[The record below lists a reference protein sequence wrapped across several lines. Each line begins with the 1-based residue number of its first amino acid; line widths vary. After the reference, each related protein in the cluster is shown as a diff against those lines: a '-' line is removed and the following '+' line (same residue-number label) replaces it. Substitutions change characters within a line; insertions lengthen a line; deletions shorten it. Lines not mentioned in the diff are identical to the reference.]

1 MTSSPS
7 NPVRDSK
14 GAALWGGRFEG
25 NADPLF
31 RRFNDSLRFDY
42 RLAAQDIFG
51 SSCWAR
57 ALGRAG
63 VLLSHEVE
71 SLTGAL
77 TGLGADVAKDPKLP
91 LRSQEEDIHSWV
103 ESQLIAKLGP
113 LGKKLHTGRSRNDQ
127 VATDLRLWVVDEVAK
142 RADELKDL
150 RRALVD
156 LAEREQAT
164 VLSGYTHLQRAQ
176 PVLFAHWALAYFE
189 MLGRDADRLSA
200 AKHSA
205 ARSPLGSAALAG
217 TAYPIDRAMLAADL
231 GFHSPTA
238 NSLDAVSDRDFVVES
253 IGAAALCAVHL
264 SRMAE
269 DLILYTSQEFA
280 FVEMDDSVTSGSSLM
295 PQKKN
300 PDAMELIR
308 GKAGRLIGAHTA
320 LLTTLK
326 GIPLAYNK
334 DLQEDKEPLFDAMD
348 NLSMCVRMAA
358 RVIERLKVDRDR
370 CREAAAGGYT
380 NATELAD
387 YLVGKGIPFREAHD
401 LVGKIVRHAIA
412 KGTGLEGLD
421 LADFREF
428 SSRIDQDVFA
438 CLTLEACLA
447 KREVLGGTGPEA
459 VAAAIRA
466 AKSSVGP

>member
-1 MTSSPS
+1 MNQPTST
-7 NPVRDSK
+7 

-25 NADPLF
+25 AADPLF

-42 RLAAQDIFG
+42 RLVVQDIFG
-51 SSCWAR
+51 SICWAK

-63 VLLSHEVE
+63 VLLSHEVD
-71 SLTGAL
+71 SLAAAL
-77 TGLGADVAKDPKLP
+77 NDLKDQVSKDPQLP
-91 LRSQEEDIHSWV
+91 LSSKEEDIHSWV

-127 VATDLRLWVVDEVAK
+127 VATDLRLWVVDEAAERTV
-142 RADELKDL
+142 ELGAL
-150 RRALVD
+150 RKSLVD
-156 LAEREQAT
+156 LATREQAT
-164 VLSGYTHLQRAQ
+164 VMPGYTHLQRAQ

-189 MLGRDADRLSA
+189 MLGRDTERLAA
-200 AKHSA
+200 AKNSA

-217 TAYPIDRAMLAADL
+217 TAYPIDRARLATDL
-231 GFHSPTA
+231 GFNSPTA
-238 NSLDAVSDRDFVVES
+238 NSLDAVSDRDFVVEA

-269 DLILYTSQEFA
+269 DLILYMSQEFA

-308 GKAGRLIGAHTA
+308 GKAGRIIGAQVT
-320 LLTTLK
+320 LLTTIK
-326 GIPLAYNK
+326 GLPLAYNK
-334 DLQEDKEPLFDAMD
+334 DLQEDKEPLFDAME
-348 NLSMCVRMAA
+348 NLSMCVRMAT
-358 RVIERLKVDRDR
+358 RVIEGLKVDRAR
-370 CREAAAGGYT
+370 CRKAASGGYT

-387 YLVGKGIPFREAHD
+387 YMVGKGIPFREAHD
-401 LVGKIVRHAIA
+401 IVGKVVRHALA
-412 KGTGLEGLD
+412 KGVPLEELE

-428 SSRIDQDVFA
+428 SAKIDQDVFA

-447 KREVLGGTGPEA
+447 KREILGGTGPNA
-459 VAAAIRA
+459 VADAINNARG
-466 AKSSVGP
+466 SLGL

>member
-1 MTSSPS
+1 VTNQTP
-7 NPVRDSK
+7 NPARE

-25 NADPLF
+25 AADPLF

-51 SSCWAR
+51 SICWAS

-71 SLTGAL
+71 AL
-77 TGLGADVAKDPKLP
+77 AAALGELKVQVGNDPALP
-91 LRSQEEDIHSWV
+91 LRFPEEDIHSWV
-103 ESQLIAKLGP
+103 ESELIKKLGP

-127 VATDLRLWVVDEVAK
+127 VATDLRLWVIDEIRQRCDDIAS
-142 RADELKDL
+142 L
-150 RRALVD
+150 RRSLVV
-156 LAEREQAT
+156 LAERERAT
-164 VLSGYTHLQRAQ
+164 IMPGYTHLQRAQ
-176 PVLFAHWALAYFE
+176 PILLAHWALAYFE
-189 MLGRDADRLSA
+189 MLGRDSERFVFARN
-200 AKHSA
+200 SA

-217 TAYPIDRAMLAADL
+217 TAYPIDRDKLAADL

-238 NSLDAVSDRDFVVES
+238 NSLDAVSDRDFVVEAIS
-253 IGAAALCAVHL
+253 AAALCAVHL
-264 SRMAE
+264 SRLAE
-269 DLILYTSQEFA
+269 DLILYMSQEFA
-280 FVEMDDSVTSGSSLM
+280 FVAMDDSVTSGSSLM

-308 GKAGRLIGAHTA
+308 GKAGRIIGAQVTI
-320 LLTTLK
+320 LTTLK
-326 GIPLAYNK
+326 GLPLAYNK

-348 NLSMCVRMAA
+348 NLSMCLRMAV
-358 RVIERLKVDRDR
+358 RVIDTLTVDRDR
-370 CREAAAGGYT
+370 CREAAAGGCS

-401 LVGKIVRHAIA
+401 TVGRVVRHAIA
-412 KGTGLEGLD
+412 KGVPLEGLE

-428 SSRIDQDVFA
+428 SAKIDHDVFA

-447 KREVLGGTGPEA
+447 KREILGGTGPKAVAEA
-459 VAAAIRA
+459 VTRA
-466 AKSSVGP
+466 RLSLA